1 MIFYL
6 FLIIIIILVS
16 KHIYE
21 IHNYNPVFSI
31 ESLQSANNEII
42 SEKIK
47 ERNPLLIH
55 NLSNKSNLLR
65 DLSFEKLIKDNP
77 GHIILDNKK
86 YISLKSFVDPE
97 SEQMNIYKNRDIVSQ
112 FRLTPAYDE
121 IYNSFYSPIHCNKNY
136 YLNLL
141 KGNNAIALKCNKHNL
156 MLIYQIHGESKLYLF
171 NPSHRVNIMDK
182 PNDQIKKYGHKINLK
197 PGIVIMI
204 PIEWY
209 YFYES
214 NGSSIVGEIE
224 SDNYFTVLYNN
235 LR

>member
-1 MIFYL
+1 MSGTFY
-6 FLIIIIILVS
+6 
-16 KHIYE
+16 
-21 IHNYNPVFSI
+21 NMPSI
-31 ESLQSANNEII
+31 
-42 SEKIK
+42 
-47 ERNPLLIH
+47 PC
-55 NLSNKSNLLR
+55 
-65 DLSFEKLIKDNP
+65 
-77 GHIILDNKK
+77 
-86 YISLKSFVDPE
+86 
-97 SEQMNIYKNRDIVSQ
+97 KNRTGAFPQGNKQTICNN
-112 FRLTPAYDE
+112 LNPDE

-171 NPSHRVNIMDK
+171 NPSHRVDIMDK